1 MQKVMGL
8 WALSRPNPLAKTRT
22 WADLSRG
29 GFPKSIARTVEE
41 RCDGPVLFGITI
53 FVQVGDLVPPI
64 IRCSASIGVVAV
76 VLSSLV
82 VGCSLFQSRNGLKTG
97 YYLPLVAQLRE
108 AASVTGAQV
117 TYKDACDQP
126 QSIPI
131 GDLLQE
137 AIRRKTGL
145 VFEKVMTGEKGTA
158 SPAVDGYVDVAVG
171 FNRMELVIYRKA
183 KRSYPATMALG
194 LDFAY
199 TDAEGAVLF
208 QKKLQSSSSGE
219 VDVISEGSCQ
229 VKGIEPIIR
238 DVVETV
244 TDGMAKQLG
253 ESTKVREQVAARK
266 VGAPRPSSPASPPP
280 LAVQGSTGVPPPVLP
295 TAPHPAEATRVP
307 PPSPSDEPTTVTFRA
322 IVRDQNR
329 NLILHGGEAIAVEVE
344 VKNEGPGVVH
354 GVEIQVGGTPALTE
368 HLSARITVGE
378 LRSGEVKRVTLDG
391 TIGAVK
397 EPIQAEL
404 ILTLRTA
411 STSVK
416 IPSSKKFVVAMKP
429 ESDAEAALLPVD
441 VDQLPKRAGK
451 LKQPKAVGIT
461 IGVEQFRDAG
471 MSRIRYAARDAEVM
485 AMYLKS
491 IVGIPADRVRTL
503 VDSQALKQDMA
514 ELFEEWL
521 PRHVDPATVVYV
533 YYSGL
538 GVVDGTTGAVSLV
551 PFDGPTL
558 TNSRVYSLRRLQEAL
573 IKLPVERAIVM
584 LDVSLEPTAGADPAV
599 KVAPIWEPEGS
610 PKDRLMWMVGNRTV
624 QESHRYDPGQHGL
637 FTYQLLKGLGGGA
650 DIDKDGTI
658 LAGELCTYARGQVTK
673 MAREQFAN
681 EQQPACIPGPGQG
694 ALSRLQPVAQYK

>member
-1 MQKVMGL
+1 MRIIEK
-8 WALSRPNPLAKTRT
+8 
-22 WADLSRG
+22 
-29 GFPKSIARTVEE
+29 
-41 RCDGPVLFGITI
+41 RCDGPVLFGISL
-53 FVQVGDLVPPI
+53 FVEVGERVSPI
-64 IRCSASIGVVAV
+64 LRCSASIVVVV

-82 VGCSLFQSRNGLKTG
+82 VGCSLFQSRSGLKTG
-97 YYLPLVAQLRE
+97 YYLPLMVQLRN
-108 AASVTGAQV
+108 ASSVTGAQV
-117 TYKDACDQP
+117 AYKDACSQP

-137 AIRRKTGL
+137 AIKRKTGL
-145 VFEKVMTGEKGTA
+145 VFEKVVTAEKG
-158 SPAVDGYVDVAVG
+158 SIPPAVDGYVDVAVG
-171 FNRMELVIYRKA
+171 FHRMDLVIYQKA
-183 KRSYPATMALG
+183 KRSFPVTVALG
-194 LDFAY
+194 LEFAY
-199 TDAEGAVLF
+199 TDTDGTVLF
-208 QKKLQSSSSGE
+208 SKKLQSSSSGE
-219 VDVISEGSCQ
+219 VDVVSEGSCQ
-229 VKGIEPIIR
+229 VKGIDPILR

-253 ESTKVREQVAARK
+253 ESTKVREQAAARK
-266 VGAPRPSSPASPPP
+266 AGVPRTAASGSPPPP
-280 LAVQGSTGVPPPVLP
+280 LAVQGSTDVPTLVPP
-295 TAPHPAEATRVP
+295 TAPNSAEATQVP
-307 PPSPSDEPTTVTFRA
+307 TPPHSEEPTTLMFRA

-329 NLILHGGEAIAVEVE
+329 NLVLHGGEAIAVEVE
-344 VKNEGPGVVH
+344 VKNEGPGAVH
-354 GVEIQVGGTPALTE
+354 GVEILVSGTPALTE
-368 HLSARITVGE
+368 HLSGIITVGE
-378 LRSGEVKRVTLDG
+378 LQAGEVKRVTLDG

-397 EPIQAEL
+397 DPIQAEL
-404 ILTLRTA
+404 ILTLRA
-411 STSVK
+411 NSTSVK

-461 IGVEQFRDAG
+461 IGVEQYRDTN

-491 IVGIPADRVRTL
+491 IVGVPPDRVRTL
-503 VDSQALKQDMA
+503 VDSQALKRDMA

-521 PRHVDPATVVYV
+521 PQQVDATSVVYV
-533 YYSGL
+533 YFSGL
-538 GVVDGTTGAVSLV
+538 GIVDGTTGAVSLV
-551 PFDGPTL
+551 PFDGPSSSSL
-558 TNSRVYSLRRLQEAL
+558 RVYSLRRLQEAL

-584 LDVSLEPTAGADPAV
+584 LDVSLESAAGADPDA
-599 KVAPIWEPEGS
+599 KVAPIWESEGS
-610 PKDRLMWMVGNRTV
+610 PKDRLMWMVGNRSV

-694 ALSRLQPVAQYK
+694 ALSRLQPVARYK